1 MSPVPFQHPVRYT
14 PLAVVVTYLTAIVYL
29 TYAIAAG
36 LYASYKSLGPAQ
48 DTRSRYAQ
56 RRRLVPIFLGLAAVA
71 FSLATYNSVA
81 SAVLSY
87 KTWAHEHGVN
97 QRERYLLAEKLV
109 LTPRDLRRS
118 NSLYI
123 TQWLS
128 DTPIFYDA
136 LEIVAEKA
144 RRFWWGQQIDLATV
158 AFSMLLS
165 VEGRRRNI
173 PLTASFLILAHL
185 VSLSFA
191 QNLFYVALLLTPSPL
206 PPGIESLETPVVPL
220 LSTLVWI
227 RDKVIAPKPKNWL
240 LRPRILFTVLALN
253 YLSIFLLP
261 YAADTHSFVNVVH
274 LGRAS
279 TFLPLILPAIA
290 PVSWGTIY
298 LHPHDAHGSLK
309 TIFRTISAVS
319 FALHAKSSIEG
330 LRYNVPDSH
339 HHRHSIF
346 LPWNV
351 EERSNWERS
360 TTAIGKV
367 LGSLY
372 DHPAVNAVG
381 CDVLVCTISLGLWA
395 AVRAISVQD
404 IIASAIPTFKFR
416 LRARRV
422 VEDKIFRR
430 PRTPYSP
437 YTPIRPSYDYPEY
450 RTSEHSMT
458 LRSQSRPGLSGLR
471 SSSRL
476 RNASRLRSESNVRS
490 SSRIRDLSRVRNESR
505 ARNTSRVRDAS
516 RVGSVSRIGS
526 VASSCT
532 PSEDGT
538 VTPGRRRGRARV
550 SKKHEDEKAYRP
562 TMFSARSSVESD
574 LLPATEPDWDS
585 AAIAW
590 SMVTFA
596 GLGSASAGVLGGEC
610 IAR

>member
-1 MSPVPFQHPVRYT
+1 MSSMPFQYPVRYT
-14 PLAVVVTYLTAIVYL
+14 PLAVVGAYLTAVIYL
-29 TYAIAAG
+29 TYIIASG

-48 DTRSRYAQ
+48 DTRSRIAQ

-97 QRERYLLAEKLV
+97 ERERYLLAEKVV
-109 LTPRDLRRS
+109 LTPRDLKRS

-165 VEGRRRNI
+165 IEGRRRSI

-206 PPGIESLETPVVPL
+206 PPGIEGFKVPAIPL

-227 RDKVIAPKPKNWL
+227 RDKIIAPKPKNWH
-240 LRPRILFTVLALN
+240 LRPRLLLTVLALN
-253 YLSIFLLP
+253 YISIFLLP
-261 YAADTHSFVNVVH
+261 YAADTQSFVNVVH
-274 LGRAS
+274 LARAS
-279 TFLPLILPAIA
+279 TFLPLILPTIA
-290 PVSWGTIY
+290 PTSWGTMY
-298 LHPHDAHGSLK
+298 CQPHDAHGPFK
-309 TIFRTISAVS
+309 TIFRAISVIS
-319 FALHAKSSIEG
+319 FGFHVKSTIEG
-330 LRYNVPDSH
+330 LRYNFPDSH
-339 HHRHSIF
+339 HHRHSAF
-346 LPWNV
+346 FPWNI
-351 EERSNWERS
+351 EERTNWERS

-381 CDVLVCTISLGLWA
+381 CDVLICTISLGLWA
-395 AVRAISVQD
+395 ALRAISVQD
-404 IIASAIPTFKFR
+404 IIACTFPTLKFR
-416 LRARRV
+416 LRVRRV
-422 VEDKIFRR
+422 AEEKVFRR
-430 PRTPYSP
+430 PRTIYSP
-437 YTPIRPSYDYPEY
+437 HTPIKGIFDYPEE
-450 RTSEHSMT
+450 RVSEHSMT
-458 LRSQSRPGLSGLR
+458 LRSQSRPPLAKRLR
-471 SSSRL
+471 SSSRF
-476 RNASRLRSESNVRS
+476 RDSSQFRSDSNVRNT
-490 SSRIRDLSRVRNESR
+490 SRVRDISRVRNESR
-505 ARNTSRVRDAS
+505 ARDISRVKNTSRM
-516 RVGSVSRIGS
+516 GS

-538 VTPGRRRGRARV
+538 ITPGQRRGRQRV
-550 SKKHEDEKAYRP
+550 SKKHEEKLYRP
-562 TMFSARSSVESD
+562 IAFSARSSVESD
-574 LLPATEPDWDS
+574 LLPAAESDWDS
-585 AAIAW
+585 AAVAW
-590 SMVTFA
+590 GMVAFA
-596 GLGSASAGVLGGEC
+596 GLGSASVGVFGGEC
-610 IAR
+610 ITK

>member
-1 MSPVPFQHPVRYT
+1 MSPVPFEHPVRLT
-14 PLAVVVTYLTAIVYL
+14 PLAVVGTYLTAVVYL
-29 TYAIAAG
+29 TYIVVAG

-48 DTRSRYAQ
+48 DIRSRYAQ

-87 KTWAHEHGVN
+87 KTWAHEQGVHE
-97 QRERYLLAEKLV
+97 RERHVLAEKLI
-109 LTPRDLRRS
+109 LTPRDLKRS
-118 NSLYI
+118 SSLYI

-136 LEIVAEKA
+136 IEIVAEKA

-165 VEGRRRNI
+165 IEGRRRNI
-173 PLTASFLILAHL
+173 PLIPSFLILAHL

-191 QNLFYVALLLTPSPL
+191 QNLFYVALLLTPSPIL
-206 PPGIESLETPVVPL
+206 PGSESLEMPIIPF
-220 LSTLVWI
+220 LSTLTWI
-227 RDKVIAPKPKNWL
+227 RDKVFAPKPKNWYL
-240 LRPRILFTVLALN
+240 HPHILFTVLALN
-253 YLSIFLLP
+253 YVSIFLLP
-261 YAADTHSFVNVVH
+261 YAADTHSFVKIVH
-274 LGRAS
+274 LARAS

-290 PVSWGTIY
+290 PVSWGAVYIY
-298 LHPHDAHGSLK
+298 PYDAYDLFK
-309 TIFRTISAVS
+309 TIFRTISVVS
-319 FALHAKSSIEG
+319 FALHTKSTIEG

-339 HHRHSIF
+339 YHRHSAF

-351 EERSNWERS
+351 EERTNWERS

-381 CDVLVCTISLGLWA
+381 CDVLVCTVSLGLWA
-395 AVRAISVQD
+395 AIRAISVQD
-404 IIASAIPTFKFR
+404 IITSAIPSLKFR

-422 VEDKIFRR
+422 VEDKMFRTR
-430 PRTPYSP
+430 RSPYSP
-437 YTPIRPSYDYPEY
+437 YTPVKGFYDYPEE
-450 RTSEHSMT
+450 RVSEHSMV
-458 LRSQSRPGLSGLR
+458 LRSQSRSALRRLR

-476 RNASRLRSESNVRS
+476 RNGTTFRSESNTRD
-490 SSRIRDLSRVRNESR
+490 SSRVRNLSKVRNVSRVRNESR
-505 ARNTSRVRDAS
+505 ARNTSRVR
-516 RVGSVSRIGS
+516 SVTRFGS

-532 PSEDGT
+532 ASDDGSI
-538 VTPGRRRGRARV
+538 TPVQRRGRSRV
-550 SKKHEDEKAYRP
+550 SKKHDENLYRP
-562 TMFSARSSVESD
+562 ATFSSRSSVESD

-585 AAIAW
+585 AAVSW
-590 SMVTFA
+590 SMVVFA

-610 IAR
+610 ITK